1 MLWLNPNCLRIEE
14 MESRY
19 QYRQTKTHLS
29 ISGSTMITVSITL
42 AKSSACT
49 LLSTSF
55 SNGIQS
61 SNSSRTSGTS
71 PPLHLSVFFT
81 PSIDENTMC
90 YLLQLVYTGKSMHMS
105 YKTESDAH
113 EFGKE
118 VVYKFLNSMYIN
130 WQSFLLKL
138 SETIINEHLLKL
150 TSEKRI
156 NSLPLCLCS

>member
-1 MLWLNPNCLRIEE
+1 
-14 MESRY
+14 
-19 QYRQTKTHLS
+19 
-29 ISGSTMITVSITL
+29 
-42 AKSSACT
+42 
-49 LLSTSF
+49 
-55 SNGIQS
+55 
-61 SNSSRTSGTS
+61 
-71 PPLHLSVFFT
+71 
-81 PSIDENTMC
+81 MC

-113 EFGKE
+113 EFGKD

>member
-1 MLWLNPNCLRIEE
+1 
-14 MESRY
+14 
-19 QYRQTKTHLS
+19 
-29 ISGSTMITVSITL
+29 
-42 AKSSACT
+42 
-49 LLSTSF
+49 
-55 SNGIQS
+55 
-61 SNSSRTSGTS
+61 
-71 PPLHLSVFFT
+71 
-81 PSIDENTMC
+81 
-90 YLLQLVYTGKSMHMS
+90 MS